1 MAWLCRYLT
10 KLMGVY
16 TGYLDGFVTMGGC
29 INGVCVGL
37 DFLLCSLR
45 LVATRYDTT
54 LFYHVFFKS
63 SARLHVTLYAGGIA
77 GCDFTRTSLID
88 LIPGRWRFL
97 VVHIDGAS
105 VTYRFGLTK
114 LYHQFFFCTF
124 SRLAFFL
131 LPTED
136 QVLCTIFYLYL
147 DRMWAD

>member
-37 DFLLCSLR
+37 DFLLCSSR

-88 LIPGRWRFL
+88 LIPGR
-97 VVHIDGAS
+97 
-105 VTYRFGLTK
+105 
-114 LYHQFFFCTF
+114 
-124 SRLAFFL
+124 
-131 LPTED
+131 
-136 QVLCTIFYLYL
+136 
-147 DRMWAD
+147 